1 MWNADSENDDAPGR
15 PRARRRSSPV
25 RAVTR
30 TEELRL
36 QIAEEITSGRLAP
49 GTALEEVEI
58 AKRYGVSRTPVR
70 EAIRDLAASG
80 LVEARPHRS
89 ALVARPSMDRLR
101 GMFEVMGELECMCA
115 SLAAV
120 HMTAP
125 ERAAL
130 ERLHAEL
137 AAAIHA
143 GDAALYDCLD
153 ERFHAA
159 VNKGSHNDYLAELAA
174 STRAKLRPF
183 LKDKYRGLERLA
195 QSYGEH
201 GRVLTA
207 ILRGERAEAGEAMRA
222 HVLTTPVLAAQGL
235 DAVLGG
241 AVFPEPGLGAAAM
254 EHAAHEA
261 PLGTARA

>member
-1 MWNADSENDDAPGR
+1 MWNAVDIEKDAASG
-15 PRARRRSSPV
+15 RARSRRRPGPL

-36 QIAEEITSGRLAP
+36 QIADEITSGRLAP

-58 AKRYGVSRTPVR
+58 ARRYGVSRTPVR

-89 ALVARPSMDRLR
+89 ALVARPSSERLR
-101 GMFEVMGELECMCA
+101 GMFDVMAELECLCA
-115 SLAAV
+115 MLAAV
-120 HMTAP
+120 HMSAT
-125 ERAAL
+125 ERAGL

-143 GDAALYDCLD
+143 GEEARCDLLD

-159 VNKGSHNDYLAELAA
+159 VNTGCHNDYLAELAGT
-174 STRAKLRPF
+174 TRIRLRPF
-183 LKDKYRGLERLA
+183 LKDKYRKLERLA
-195 QSYGEH
+195 QSYAEH
-201 GRVLTA
+201 ERVLTA

-222 HVLTTPVLAAQGL
+222 HVLTTPVL
-235 DAVLGG
+235 GG
-241 AVFPEPGLGAAAM
+241 TDGMQAIPEPPASSAAFA
-254 EHAAHEA
+254 
-261 PLGTARA
+261 

>member
-1 MWNADSENDDAPGR
+1 MWNAVDIEKDTLPG
-15 PRARRRSSPV
+15 RARRRSGAL

-36 QIAEEITSGRLAP
+36 QIADEITSGRLAP

-58 AKRYGVSRTPVR
+58 ARRYGVSRTPVR

-89 ALVARPSMDRLR
+89 ALVARPSTERLR
-101 GMFEVMGELECMCA
+101 GMFDVMAELECLCA
-115 SLAAV
+115 TLAAV
-120 HMTAP
+120 HMSAV

-130 ERLHAEL
+130 ERLHADL

-143 GDAALYDCLD
+143 GEEAQCNALD

-159 VNKGSHNDYLAELAA
+159 VNIGCHNDYLAELAEA
-174 STRAKLRPF
+174 TRIRLRPF

-195 QSYGEH
+195 QSYAEH
-201 GRVLTA
+201 ERVLTA
-207 ILRGERAEAGEAMRA
+207 ILRGERAEAGDAMRA
-222 HVLTTPVLAAQGL
+222 HVLTTPVLTTPVLTTPVLATPVL
-235 DAVLGG
+235 DGVDGARAV
-241 AVFPEPGLGAAAM
+241 PEPPPSKAAFA
-254 EHAAHEA
+254 
-261 PLGTARA
+261 